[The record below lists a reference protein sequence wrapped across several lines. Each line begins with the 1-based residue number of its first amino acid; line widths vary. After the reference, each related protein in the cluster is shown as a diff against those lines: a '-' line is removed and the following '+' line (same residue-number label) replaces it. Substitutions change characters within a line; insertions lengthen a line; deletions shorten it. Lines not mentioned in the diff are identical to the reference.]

1 MTTEDGAADS
11 TLLGEEMGVALD
23 HVISPNKSCDL
34 TPITTEH
41 KASGEEHDGL
51 SAESV
56 LLEDQSGRDLGGCGQ
71 PEVSDVFSGTAQ
83 AYSLINSISETRI
96 PAALR
101 TGHTHQEITSSSDG
115 RGQLEVLYS
124 ARCRQVGELTQHLQ
138 ESRDES
144 EKMER
149 ILRHEKVRKRGVWEV
164 GVVSPPPRGRW
175 RRGGGPKRRSW
186 CRKLSVCLSNSEK
199 LQLL

>member
-34 TPITTEH
+34 TPITTEY

-51 SAESV
+51 SAESS
-56 LLEDQSGRDLGGCGQ
+56 LLEDQSGRDLGGCGLSGCGQ

-101 TGHTHQEITSSSDG
+101 TGHTHQEMTSSSDG
-115 RGQLEVLYS
+115 HGQLEVLYG
-124 ARCRQVGELTQHLQ
+124 ARCRQVGELTQQLQ
-138 ESRDES
+138 ESRGER

-149 ILRHEKVRKRGVWEV
+149 ILRHEKVRKRGV
-164 GVVSPPPRGRW
+164 
-175 RRGGGPKRRSW
+175 
-186 CRKLSVCLSNSEK
+186 
-199 LQLL
+199 